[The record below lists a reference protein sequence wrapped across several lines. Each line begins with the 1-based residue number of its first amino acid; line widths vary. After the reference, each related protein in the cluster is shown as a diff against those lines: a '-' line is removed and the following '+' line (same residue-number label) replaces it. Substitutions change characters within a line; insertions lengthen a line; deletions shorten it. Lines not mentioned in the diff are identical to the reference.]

1 VTLATW
7 RISRRTPTDAFP
19 WGYGKFETFGTLSVS
34 VILVGGAIGI
44 GLHSYHV
51 SGTTAPL
58 PRDQHLTD
66 AQLLLQTLLPFLE
79 TYPPDSILATIGRTL
94 PHGVPSPLLELFHSH
109 GPSAHD
115 HSHAHDVQEA
125 VGHAHAAVEA
135 GSGAIL
141 NPHAAWFAL
150 ASVAV
155 KEWLYRLTARVATQ
169 ENSPVLKA
177 NALQ

>member
-1 VTLATW
+1 M
-7 RISRRTPTDAFP
+7 
-19 WGYGKFETFGTLSVS
+19 
-34 VILVGGAIGI
+34 
-44 GLHSYHV
+44 
-51 SGTTAPL
+51 
-58 PRDQHLTD
+58 
-66 AQLLLQTLLPFLE
+66 
-79 TYPPDSILATIGRTL
+79 
-94 PHGVPSPLLELFHSH
+94 PSPLLELFHSH

-115 HSHAHDVQEA
+115 HAHDIHEA
-125 VGHAHAAVEA
+125 VGHSHAVVEA
-135 GSGAIL
+135 GATGAIL